1 MRRSLYSLAILA
13 VAGAAV
19 AYVASRGGE
28 ESVSYRFAQVE
39 RGDIVS
45 AISTSGT
52 MSAVVTVEV
61 GTQISGQISEL
72 RVDFNATVKRGEL
85 IGRIDPQTFEAR
97 VRQAEAELAVAHAGV
112 AMQTAA
118 LARTRADL
126 AGARANLLSVRTRS
140 NDAQRELKRKEELLS
155 RGVASARDVDRART
169 EAEAAEAQ
177 AASAEASVNGALA
190 QGGVARAQIQNA
202 EAQVQQ
208 REASV
213 EQALIDLERT
223 FIRSPIDGIVIDRAV
238 NVGQTVAAAL
248 NAPVLFTIAQDLSEM
263 QVETAVDEADI
274 GRIREGL
281 PVTFTV
287 DAYPG
292 RSFSGRVEQVRRKPE
307 EVQNVVTYTVI
318 VSAANPRGE
327 LLPGMTANVQVVM
340 NRRDG
345 VLRVPNAALR
355 FQPPESANSSG
366 PTAAQAAPGG
376 SGGGGRAAFGGGGP
390 GGGGPGGGGGGPG
403 GGGGGRGPGALQQIV
418 AQLDEQLGFTD
429 AQRGQIQAFFN
440 ETGARIQRLRA
451 GGASREEMI
460 AEFRGSRERFNK
472 RLIEILSPE
481 QRTKYGEIVAAR
493 QSGNATTRGRLW
505 IVGPDGQPKAVEV
518 VFGATDGNQTEVV
531 SGGITEGQQIIVGIN
546 RRRGGGGLS
555 GIRF

>member
-1 MRRSLYSLAILA
+1 MRRSLYSIAILA

-19 AYVASRGGE
+19 AYTLSRDGE

-52 MSAVVTVEV
+52 VNAVVTVEV
-61 GTQISGQISEL
+61 GTQVSGQISEL
-72 RVDFNATVKRGEL
+72 RADFNTEVKRGQL

-97 VRQAEAELAVAHAGV
+97 VRQAEAELAIAHAGV
-112 AMQTAA
+112 TMQIAA
-118 LARTRADL
+118 LARTGADL
-126 AGARANLLSVRTRS
+126 ASVRANLLSARS
-140 NDAQRELKRKEELLS
+140 RDGDAQRELKRKEELLA

-169 EAEAAEAQ
+169 EAEAAAAQ
-177 AASAEASVNGALA
+177 AASVEAAVAGAQAQLA
-190 QGGVARAQIQNA
+190 VARAQIQNA

-248 NAPVLFTIAQDLSEM
+248 NAPVLFTIAQDLREM

-281 PVTFTV
+281 PVIFTV

-292 RSFSGRVEQVRRKPE
+292 RSFEGRVEQVRRKPE

-318 VSAANPRGE
+318 VSAANPRAD
-327 LLPGMTANVQVVM
+327 LLPGMTANVQVVL

-355 FQPPESANSSG
+355 FQPPESATSNG
-366 PTAAQAAPGG
+366 PAAALAAAPGG
-376 SGGGGRAAFGGGGP
+376 EGPRPAA
-390 GGGGPGGGGGGPG
+390 GGGPGGGGGHGGPGSRG
-403 GGGGGRGPGALQQIV
+403 GGGGGPGGFQQTV
-418 AQLDEQLGFTD
+418 AQLDEQLGFSET
-429 AQRGQIQAFFN
+429 QRAQIQAYIDG
-440 ETGARIQRLRA
+440 TRARIQQLRA
-451 GGASREEMI
+451 EGASRADMI
-460 AEFRGSRERFNK
+460 AEFRGGRERFNA
-472 RLIEILSPE
+472 RLLQILSPE
-481 QRTKYGEIVAAR
+481 QRTKYAEIVAAR
-493 QSGNATTRGRLW
+493 QSGSATTRGRLW
-505 IVGPDGQPKAVEV
+505 VVGPDGQPKAVSV

-531 SGGITEGQQIIVGIN
+531 SGDITEGQQIIVGIN
-546 RRRGGGGLS
+546 RQRGGGGLS

>member
-1 MRRSLYSLAILA
+1 MRRSLYSIAILA

-19 AYVASRGGE
+19 GYALSRDGE
-28 ESVSYRFAQVE
+28 ENVSYRFAHVE

-52 MSAVVTVEV
+52 VNAVVTVDV

-72 RVDFNATVKRGEL
+72 RADFNTEVKRGQL

-97 VRQAEAELAVAHAGV
+97 VRQAEAELAVAQAGV
-112 AMQTAA
+112 TMQNAA
-118 LARTRADL
+118 LARTGADL
-126 AGARANLLSVRTRS
+126 DSARANLLSARS
-140 NDAQRELKRKEELLS
+140 RDGDAQRELRRKEELLA
-155 RGVASARDVDRART
+155 RGVASAREVDRART
-169 EAEAAEAQ
+169 EAEAAAAQ
-177 AASAEASVNGALA
+177 AASVEAAVAGAQA
-190 QGGVARAQIQNA
+190 QRAVVRAQIQNA

-248 NAPVLFTIAQDLSEM
+248 NAPVLFTIAQDLRDM

-281 PVTFTV
+281 PVIFTV

-292 RSFSGRVEQVRRKPE
+292 RSFEGRVEQVRRKPE

-318 VSAANPRGE
+318 VSAANPQAV
-327 LLPGMTANVQVVM
+327 LLPGMTANVQVVL

-355 FQPPESANSSG
+355 FQPPEAAPSNG
-366 PTAAQAAPGG
+366 PAAALAAAPGG
-376 SGGGGRAAFGGGGP
+376 GAGGGPGGGGGRGGP
-390 GGGGPGGGGGGPG
+390 GGGGPGGF
-403 GGGGGRGPGALQQIV
+403 QQVV
-418 AQLDEQLGFTD
+418 AQLDEQLGFSET
-429 AQRGQIQAFFN
+429 QREQIQ
-440 ETGARIQRLRA
+440 TYVGQTRARIQQLRA
-451 GGASREEMI
+451 EGASREDMI
-460 AEFRGSRERFNK
+460 AEFRGGRERFNA
-472 RLIEILSPE
+472 RLLEILSPE
-481 QRTKYGEIVAAR
+481 QRAKYAEIVAAR
-493 QSGNATTRGRLW
+493 QSGSATTRGRLW
-505 IVGPDGQPKAVEV
+505 VVGPDGQPKAVQV

-531 SGGITEGQQIIVGIN
+531 SGDITEGQQIIVGIN
-546 RRRGGGGLS
+546 RQRGGGGLS

>member
-1 MRRSLYSLAILA
+1 MRRALYSIAILA

-19 AYVASRGGE
+19 AYTLSRNGE

-52 MSAVVTVEV
+52 VSAVVTVDV

-72 RVDFNATVKRGEL
+72 RADFNTAVKRGQL

-97 VRQAEAELAVAHAGV
+97 VRQAEAELAIAHAGV
-112 AMQTAA
+112 TMQHAV
-118 LARTRADL
+118 LARTQADL
-126 AGARANLLSVRTRS
+126 ASARANLLSARS
-140 NDAQRELKRKEELLS
+140 RDGDAQRELKRKEELLA

-177 AASAEASVNGALA
+177 AASVEAAVTGAQA
-190 QGGVARAQIQNA
+190 QQAVSRAQIQNA

-223 FIRSPIDGIVIDRAV
+223 FIRSPIDGVVIDRAV
-238 NVGQTVAAAL
+238 NVGQTVAASL
-248 NAPVLFTIAQDLSEM
+248 NAPVLFTIAQDLREM

-281 PVTFTV
+281 QVIFTV

-292 RSFSGRVEQVRRKPE
+292 RSFEGNVIQVRRKPE

-318 VSAANPRGE
+318 VSAANPRAD
-327 LLPGMTANVQVVM
+327 LLPGMTANVQVVL
-340 NRRDG
+340 NRREA

-355 FQPPESANSSG
+355 FQPAESAPSSG
-366 PTAAQAAPGG
+366 PAAAQAAAPG
-376 SGGGGRAAFGGGGP
+376 GGGGP
-390 GGGGPGGGGGGPG
+390 GPGGGGGGGPG
-403 GGGGGRGPGALQQIV
+403 GGGGRGGGGPGAIQQIV
-418 AQLDEQLGFTD
+418 TQLDEQLSFTD
-429 AQRGQIQAFFN
+429 TQRGQIQAFFA
-440 ETGARIQRLRA
+440 ESRTRILQMRQDGAT
-451 GGASREEMI
+451 REDMI
-460 AEFRGSRERFNK
+460 AEFRGGRERFTA
-472 RLIEILSPE
+472 RLLEILSPE
-481 QRTKYGEIVAAR
+481 QRTKYAEILAAR
-493 QSGNATTRGRLW
+493 QSGGTTTRGRLW
-505 IVGPDGQPKAVEV
+505 VVGPDGQPKAVQV
-518 VFGATDGNQTEVV
+518 VFGASDGNQTEVV
-531 SGGITEGQQIIVGIN
+531 SGDITEGQQIIVGIN
-546 RRRGGGGLS
+546 RQRGGGGLS

>member
-1 MRRSLYSLAILA
+1 MRRSLYSIAILA

-19 AYVASRGGE
+19 GYALSRDTE
-28 ESVSYRFAQVE
+28 ESASYRFAQVE

-52 MSAVVTVEV
+52 VSAVVTVDV

-72 RVDFNATVKRGEL
+72 RADFNTAVKRGQL

-112 AMQTAA
+112 TMQRAV
-118 LARTRADL
+118 LARTQADL
-126 AGARANLLSVRTRS
+126 ASARANLLSARS
-140 NDAQRELKRKEELLS
+140 RDGDAQRELKRKEELLA

-177 AASAEASVNGALA
+177 AASVEAAVTGAQAQLA
-190 QGGVARAQIQNA
+190 VSRAQIQNA

-223 FIRSPIDGIVIDRAV
+223 FIRSPIDGVVIDRAV
-238 NVGQTVAAAL
+238 NVGQTVAASL
-248 NAPVLFTIAQDLSEM
+248 NAPVLFTIAQDLREM

-281 PVTFTV
+281 PVIFTV

-292 RSFSGRVEQVRRKPE
+292 RSFEGNVVQVRRKPE

-318 VSAANPRGE
+318 VSAANPRAD
-327 LLPGMTANVQVVM
+327 LLPGMTANVQVVL
-340 NRRDG
+340 NRREA

-355 FQPPESANSSG
+355 FQPAESAPSNG
-366 PTAAQAAPGG
+366 PAAAQAAAPG
-376 SGGGGRAAFGGGGP
+376 GGGGP
-390 GGGGPGGGGGGPG
+390 GGGGPRPG
-403 GGGGGRGPGALQQIV
+403 GGGGGRGGGGPGAIQQIV
-418 AQLDEQLGFTD
+418 TQLDEQLSFTD
-429 AQRGQIQAFFN
+429 TQRGQIQAFFA
-440 ETGARIQRLRA
+440 ESRTRILQMRQD
-451 GGASREEMI
+451 GASREEMI
-460 AEFRGSRERFNK
+460 AAFRGSRERFTA
-472 RLIEILSPE
+472 RLLEILSPE
-481 QRTKYGEIVAAR
+481 QRTKSAEIFAAR
-493 QSGNATTRGRLW
+493 QSGGATTRGRLW
-505 IVGPDGQPKAVEV
+505 VVGPDGQPKAVQV
-518 VFGATDGNQTEVV
+518 VFGASDGNQTEVV
-531 SGGITEGQQIIVGIN
+531 SGDIAEGQQIIVGIN
-546 RRRGGGGLS
+546 RQRGGGGLS

>member
-1 MRRSLYSLAILA
+1 MRRSVYSIAILA

-19 AYVASRGGE
+19 AYTLSRDGE
-28 ESVSYRFAQVE
+28 ENVSYRFAQVE

-52 MSAVVTVEV
+52 VSAVVTVDV
-61 GTQISGQISEL
+61 GTQVSGQISEL
-72 RVDFNATVKRGEL
+72 RADFNTEVKRGQL

-97 VRQAEAELAVAHAGV
+97 VRQAEAELAVAQAGV
-112 AMQTAA
+112 TMQIAV
-118 LARTRADL
+118 LARTGADL
-126 AGARANLLSVRTRS
+126 ASARANLLSARS
-140 NDAQRELKRKEELLS
+140 RDGDAQRELKRKEELLA

-169 EAEAAEAQ
+169 EAEAAAAQ
-177 AASAEASVNGALA
+177 AASVEAAVVGAQA
-190 QGGVARAQIQNA
+190 QRAVARAQIQNA

-248 NAPVLFTIAQDLSEM
+248 NAPVLFTIAQDLRVM

-274 GRIREGL
+274 GRIRVGQ
-281 PVTFTV
+281 PVIFTV

-292 RSFSGRVEQVRRKPE
+292 RTFEGRVEQVRRKPE

-318 VSAANPRGE
+318 VSAANPRAD
-327 LLPGMTANVQVVM
+327 LLPGMTANVQVVL

-355 FQPPESANSSG
+355 FQPPEFAAPNG
-366 PTAAQAAPGG
+366 PAAAQAAAPGRGAGGG
-376 SGGGGRAAFGGGGP
+376 SGGGGGF
-390 GGGGPGGGGGGPG
+390 
-403 GGGGGRGPGALQQIV
+403 GGGGRGGPGGFQQIV
-418 AQLDEQLGFTD
+418 AQLDEQLGFSET
-429 AQRGQIQAFFN
+429 QREQIQAFV
-440 ETGARIQRLRA
+440 EGTRARIQQLRA
-451 GGASREEMI
+451 EGASRADMI
-460 AEFRGSRERFNK
+460 AEFRGGRERFNA
-472 RLIEILSPE
+472 RLLQILSPE
-481 QRTKYGEIVAAR
+481 QRTKYAEIAAAR
-493 QSGNATTRGRLW
+493 QSGSATTRGRLW
-505 IVGPDGQPKAVEV
+505 VVGPDGQPRAVPV

-546 RRRGGGGLS
+546 RQRGGGGLS

>member
-1 MRRSLYSLAILA
+1 MRRSLYSIAILA

-19 AYVASRGGE
+19 GYALSRDAE
-28 ESVSYRFAQVE
+28 ESASYRFAQVE

-52 MSAVVTVEV
+52 VSAVVTVDV

-72 RVDFNATVKRGEL
+72 RADFNTAVKRGQL

-112 AMQTAA
+112 TMQRAV
-118 LARTRADL
+118 LARTQADL
-126 AGARANLLSVRTRS
+126 ASARANLLSARS
-140 NDAQRELKRKEELLS
+140 RDGDAQRELKRKEELLA

-177 AASAEASVNGALA
+177 AASVEAAVAGAQAQLA
-190 QGGVARAQIQNA
+190 VSRAQIQNA

-223 FIRSPIDGIVIDRAV
+223 FIRSPIDGVVIDRAV
-238 NVGQTVAAAL
+238 NVGQTVAASL
-248 NAPVLFTIAQDLSEM
+248 NAPVLFTIAQDLREM

-281 PVTFTV
+281 PVIFTV

-292 RSFSGRVEQVRRKPE
+292 RSFEGNVEQVRRKPE

-318 VSAANPRGE
+318 VSAANPRAD
-327 LLPGMTANVQVVM
+327 LLPGMTANVQVVL
-340 NRRDG
+340 NRREA

-355 FQPPESANSSG
+355 FQPAESAPSNG
-366 PTAAQAAPGG
+366 PAAAQAAAPGG
-376 SGGGGRAAFGGGGP
+376 GGGGP
-390 GGGGPGGGGGGPG
+390 GPGGGGGGPG
-403 GGGGGRGPGALQQIV
+403 PGGGGGGGGGGPGAIQQIV
-418 AQLDEQLGFTD
+418 TQLDEQLSFTD
-429 AQRGQIQAFFN
+429 TQRGQIQAFFAESRTRILQMRQN
-440 ETGARIQRLRA
+440 GAT
-451 GGASREEMI
+451 REEMI
-460 AEFRGSRERFNK
+460 AAFRGSRERFNA
-472 RLIEILSPE
+472 RLLEILSPE
-481 QRTKYGEIVAAR
+481 QRTKYAEILAAR
-493 QSGNATTRGRLW
+493 QSGGTTTRGRLW
-505 IVGPDGQPKAVEV
+505 VVGPDGQPKAVEV
-518 VFGATDGNQTEVV
+518 VFGASDGNQTEVV
-531 SGGITEGQQIIVGIN
+531 SGDIAEGQQIIVGIN
-546 RRRGGGGLS
+546 RQRGGGGLS